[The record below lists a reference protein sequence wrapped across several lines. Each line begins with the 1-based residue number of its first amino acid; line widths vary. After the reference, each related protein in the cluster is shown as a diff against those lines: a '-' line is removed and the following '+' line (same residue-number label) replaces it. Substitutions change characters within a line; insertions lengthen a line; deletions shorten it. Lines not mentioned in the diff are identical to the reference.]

1 MSSAY
6 ESPVLSTV
14 SVTVRPETA
23 DGHSQSNDWGVEY
36 AEVTLFASLT
46 ATAHQCVPLASHP
59 VGA

>member
-1 MSSAY
+1 M
-6 ESPVLSTV
+6 LSTV
-14 SVTVRPETA
+14 SVTVRPETV